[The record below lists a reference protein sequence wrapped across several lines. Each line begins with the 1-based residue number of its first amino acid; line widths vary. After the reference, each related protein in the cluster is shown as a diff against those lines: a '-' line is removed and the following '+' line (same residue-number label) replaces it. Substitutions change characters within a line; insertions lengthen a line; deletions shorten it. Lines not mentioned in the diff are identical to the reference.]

1 MKRDFLTT
9 ELGLSKEM
17 TDKIM
22 AQYGESVNSL
32 KTENERLTQEN
43 EGLKADAL
51 DKDKMKNRVGEL
63 ETLNQELSENVS
75 KLTSEL
81 NNSKIDG
88 VISASLIGAGA
99 KNLKAVSA
107 LIDKSK
113 VSFEDG
119 NVLGLKEQIDAIKDE
134 CGYLFH
140 NESQSTGM
148 RHTSSNNLA
157 DGFTSYA
164 RAGAKLN

>member
-1 MKRDFLTT
+1 MKRDFLTK

-32 KTENERLTQEN
+32 KTEQERLLKEN
-43 EGLKADAL
+43 EALKENEQQKSDL
-51 DKDKMKNRVGEL
+51 ESKLFEL
-63 ETLNQELSENVS
+63 EGQKTELLESVE

-81 NNSKIDG
+81 NNSKING
-88 VISASLIGAGA
+88 VISASLISAGA
-99 KNLKAVSA
+99 KNLKAASA

-113 VSFEDG
+113 ITFEDDV
-119 NVLGLKEQIDAIKDE
+119 VLGLKEQIDAVKDE
-134 CGYLFH
+134 CGYLFYD
-140 NESQSTGM
+140 NSQSSGM
-148 RHTSSNNLA
+148 RHTSSNA
-157 DGFTSYA
+157 ATDGFTSYA

>member
-1 MKRDFLTT
+1 MKRDFLTQ

-32 KTENERLTQEN
+32 KSENQRLAQEN
-43 EGLKADAL
+43 EGLKTAAQGAEES
-51 DKDKMKNRVGEL
+51 KNRIGEL
-63 ETLNQELSENVS
+63 ENLNAELNERVG
-75 KLTSEL
+75 KLASEL

-88 VISASLIGAGA
+88 AVSVSLIGAGA

-107 LIDKSK
+107 LIDMEKITVEDDK
-113 VSFEDG
+113 VA
-119 NVLGLKEQIDAIKDE
+119 GLTEQIEAIKNE
-134 CGYLFH
+134 CGYLFYDE
-140 NESQSTGM
+140 NKSSGM
-148 RHTSSNNLA
+148 RHTSSKNLA

-164 RAGAKLN
+164 RAAAKLN